1 MLISKLGAFKTF
13 GSDHEVWSKYTDST
27 NIVSLIYVLRV
38 LNVFSGLVSSQ
49 FMFSYVLTQSL
60 FLLLRNSLV
69 GCT

>member
-38 LNVFSGLVSSQ
+38 LNVFSGLVSS
-49 FMFSYVLTQSL
+49 
-60 FLLLRNSLV
+60 
-69 GCT
+69 